1 MSKASFRQIC
11 ERRVDIC
18 AYFCY
23 TAFMVITYY
32 GHEFFK
38 LQFGDTVIAVNP
50 ISKQS
55 PLKQTRFGADIVLLG
70 SQNDKNKNGVD
81 MVTHGEKV
89 PFVISGPGE
98 YEVGGIFVKG
108 GSITPEGAD
117 FGKYSS
123 MTAYWLLL
131 EGMRLCF
138 LNGLSTKHLS
148 KETREMIG
156 EVDILFVPIGGGEVL
171 GASDAHEVAVS
182 LEPKM
187 IIPMHFEDAGTK
199 EGALM
204 QFLKEAGAEEV
215 KSVDKLTIKK
225 KDVSEA
231 NGAIIVLSS

>member
-1 MSKASFRQIC
+1 
-11 ERRVDIC
+11 
-18 AYFCY
+18 
-23 TAFMVITYY
+23 MVITYY

-50 ISKQS
+50 VSKQS
-55 PLKQTRFGADIVLLG
+55 SLKQTRFGADIVLLG
-70 SQNDKNKNGVD
+70 SQNDPNKNGVD

-108 GSITPEGAD
+108 ASITPEGAEA
-117 FGKYSS
+117 GKHPYM

-138 LNGLSTKHLS
+138 LNGLSVKHLS

-156 EVDILFVPIGGGEVL
+156 EIDILFVPIGGGEVL
-171 GASDAHEVAVS
+171 AASDAHEVAVS

-187 IIPMHFEDAGTK
+187 IIPMHFDEVEKKDAP
-199 EGALM
+199 LM
-204 QFLKEAGAEEV
+204 QFLKEAGADEV
-215 KSVDKLTIKK
+215 KPVDKLTIKK
-225 KDVSEA
+225 KDISEA
-231 NGAIIVLSS
+231 NGAIVVLSS

>member
-1 MSKASFRQIC
+1 MQARVVVWASI
-11 ERRVDIC
+11 
-18 AYFCY
+18 CY
-23 TAFMVITYY
+23 TAPMVITYY

-55 PLKQTRFGADIVLLG
+55 LLKQTKFGADIVLLG
-70 SQNDKNKNGVD
+70 SQNDPNKNGVD
-81 MVTHGEKV
+81 MVIYGEKA

-108 GSITPEGAD
+108 ANITPENTEP
-117 FGKYSS
+117 GKHPF
-123 MTAYWLLL
+123 MTAYWILL

-171 GASDAHEVAVS
+171 AASLAHEVAVS

-187 IIPMHFEDAGTK
+187 IIPMHFDDTNKK

-204 QFLKEAGAEEV
+204 QFLKEAGAEEIQP
-215 KSVDKLTIKK
+215 VDKLTIKK
-225 KDVSEA
+225 KDVAEA
-231 NGAIIVLSS
+231 NGAIVVLSS